1 MLEEKKVLTEEE
13 QIRKDRVRFRLF
25 ILLVIVD
32 IFLVGYLVF
41 EMISVFTNSG
51 KSNTTNVD
59 LLSFLFS
66 LRR

>member
-1 MLEEKKVLTEEE
+1 MEKEKKVLTEEE

-25 ILLVIVD
+25 VLLIIVD
-32 IFLVGYLVF
+32 IFLVGYLVY

-51 KSNTTNVD
+51 KSNTTNTE
-59 LLSFLFS
+59 LLSFLLS